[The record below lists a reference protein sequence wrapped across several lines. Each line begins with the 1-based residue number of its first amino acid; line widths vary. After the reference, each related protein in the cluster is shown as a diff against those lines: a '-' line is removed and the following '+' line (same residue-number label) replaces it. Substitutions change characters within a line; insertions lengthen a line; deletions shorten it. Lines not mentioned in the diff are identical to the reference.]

1 MKTKKENKDWEKK
14 FKLLENHLIV
24 LAQEQDEAMFVRKD
38 TQESQELWQEQMNA
52 IKDFLKAQKKEIIER
67 IKILKSA
74 NTEDN
79 MISVGNYSEF
89 GSKSDGN
96 TMTPNKEEIIKEF
109 DERFGESKYRTTL
122 KQFLL
127 KAIKEAKC
135 RTAEENGKF
144 CELRLKKQRS
154 EIIENLTTELHYCIE
169 NKEDYKRVKK
179 YLVKQ
184 K

>member
-1 MKTKKENKDWEKK
+1 MTNKENKNWEKELK
-14 FKLLENHLIV
+14 EIIGDIV
-24 LAQEQDEAMFVRKD
+24 STFIGGGNLPDII
-38 TQESQELWQEQMNA
+38 ELRMPKIRQL
-52 IKDFLKAQKKEIIER
+52 LKAQKKEIIEKV
-67 IKILKSA
+67 KILKSA

-179 YLVKQ
+179 YLEKQ